1 MAEQVEIIDINLNDI
16 ITDGQ
21 EAGQTLKE
29 LKEQV
34 KDLRK
39 QLDDCTVGS
48 DKFASTL
55 DELTTAQEK
64 LKKATKT
71 SIEAVEGSYDS
82 LVVKMSELKKA
93 WRATADEA
101 ERSDLGAQIADLN
114 SQLKEM
120 DASIGNYQRNVG
132 DYASAFDNVTM
143 KIEGGVA
150 KFERFNNVSRSI
162 IGSFDLVEGGLKA
175 IGVESEEV
183 NALMDSMQGAM
194 MLTNG
199 LNSVKEGVQA
209 FTALRASVT
218 TATAA
223 QAGLNAMMMANP
235 IGAVV
240 AAVALLTAGITALV
254 KIIRKN
260 RDEEEQLKA
269 AYEATNKAIDD
280 RIASQ
285 ELEIQLMEARGEAQA
300 DILKKELEYAELNK
314 QTTEDRI
321 KAIEKE
327 LNETGGLR
335 RKKKKL
341 LQEQLD
347 DLKDQLKDQEKAVK
361 DANNAILIYDTKTR
375 TEQTNNAREAARE
388 RQRLATETAN
398 KEIEEARRAQE
409 EINKT
414 YQQRKLE
421 REEYWLSELQLK
433 AKRLEE
439 WVEEEKN
446 IVRKQHENGLIE
458 EQEYLDQIFEIDKI
472 YWDKKRKLEEDAAKA
487 SEDYFTQE
495 GNGAQVSAEAKETEI
510 ETVETLGSKLKEV
523 LDLTD
528 EQAKGISAGVSLMG
542 TAFNSTAQ
550 LLDGLANSQNR
561 TTKEGFAMWKK
572 LSIAS
577 ATMQMLQGV
586 VSAWASAMQLGP
598 IAGPIMGGI
607 LTASTIAM
615 GTLNINNIKKQ
626 TLDSTNNGDN
636 SGGGTPAMPAV
647 NTAALLS
654 SPINYT
660 TEVQGAKAVE
670 DAQDT
675 RVYVLESDIT
685 STVDKVR
692 VVEEESTF

>member
-71 SIEAVEGSYDS
+71 SIDAVEGSYDA
-82 LVVKMSELKKA
+82 LVVKMGELKKA

-101 ERSDLGAQIADLN
+101 ERSDLGAQIADIN
-114 SQLKEM
+114 QQLKDM
-120 DASIGNYQRNVG
+120 DSSIGNYQRNVG

-150 KFERFNNVSRSI
+150 KFERFNNVSRSV

-199 LNSVKEGVQA
+199 LNSIKEGVQA

-240 AAVALLTAGITALV
+240 AAVAVLTAGITALV

-260 RDEEEQLKA
+260 RDEEAQLKA
-269 AYEATNKAIDD
+269 AYEATNKVIDD

-300 DILKKELEYAELNK
+300 DILQKELEYAELNK
-314 QTTEDRI
+314 KTTEDRI
-321 KAIEKE
+321 KAIETE

-361 DANNAILIYDTKTR
+361 DANNAILIYDTKTK
-375 TEQTNNAREAARE
+375 TEQVNAAREAARE
-388 RQRLATETAN
+388 KQRLATETAN

-421 REEYWLSELQLK
+421 REEYWLDELQLK
-433 AKRLEE
+433 SKRLEE
-439 WVEEEKN
+439 WVEEEKE
-446 IVRKQHENGLIE
+446 IVRKQHENGLIA

-472 YWDKKRKLEEDAAKA
+472 YYDKKRKLEEEANQA
-487 SEDYFTQE
+487 SVDYFLQE
-495 GNGAQVSAEAKETEI
+495 GNRAEISGKKKEDEAEKT
-510 ETVETLGSKLKEV
+510 ETLGSKLKEV
-523 LDLTD
+523 MNLTD
-528 EQAKGISAGVSLMG
+528 KQAQGISAGVSLMG
-542 TAFNSTAQ
+542 TAFSSTTQ
-550 LLDGLANSQNR
+550 LLDGLANSQDR
-561 TTKEGFAMWKK
+561 TTDEGFAMWKK

-586 VSAWASAMQLGP
+586 VSAWSSAMQLGP

-615 GTLNINNIKKQ
+615 GTMNINNIKKQ
-626 TLDSTNNGDN
+626 TLDNAGKD
-636 SGGGTPAMPAV
+636 SGSGNTPQMPAI

-654 SPINYT
+654 SPVNYT
-660 TEVQGAKAVE
+660 TEIKGAQAVE

-692 VVEEESTF
+692 VVEEESTY

>member
-114 SQLKEM
+114 QQLKDM
-120 DASIGNYQRNVG
+120 DSSIGNYQRNVG

-240 AAVALLTAGITALV
+240 AGVAALTAGIVALV

-314 QTTEDRI
+314 KATEDRI
-321 KAIEKE
+321 KAIEDE
-327 LNETGGLR
+327 LNGTSGLR

-388 RQRLATETAN
+388 KQRLATETAN

-414 YQQRKLE
+414 YNQRKLE

-433 AKRLEE
+433 AKRLED
-439 WVEEEKN
+439 WVEEEKD
-446 IVRKQHENGLIE
+446 IVRKQHENGLID

-472 YWDKKRKLEEDAAKA
+472 YYDKKKKLIEEANKA
-487 SEDYFTQE
+487 SEDYFTTE

-523 LDLTD
+523 MNLTD
-528 EQAKGISAGVSLMG
+528 KQAQGISAGVSLMG

-561 TTKEGFAMWKK
+561 TTEEGFAMWKK

-615 GTLNINNIKKQ
+615 GTMNINNIKKQ
-626 TLDSTNNGDN
+626 TLDNAGKD
-636 SGGGTPAMPAV
+636 SGSGNTPQMPAV

-692 VVEEESTF
+692 VVEEESTY

>member
-321 KAIEKE
+321 KAIEDE
-327 LNETGGLR
+327 LNGTSGLR

-361 DANNAILIYDTKTR
+361 DANNAILIYDTKTK
-375 TEQTNNAREAARE
+375 TEQVNAAREAARE
-388 RQRLATETAN
+388 KQRLATETAN

-446 IVRKQHENGLIE
+446 IVRKQHENGLIS

-472 YWDKKRKLEEDAAKA
+472 YYDKKKKLIEEANKA
-487 SEDYFTQE
+487 SEDYFTTE

-510 ETVETLGSKLKEV
+510 ETVETLGSKLKDV
-523 LDLTD
+523 MNLTD
-528 EQAKGISAGVSLMG
+528 KQAQGISAGVSLMG

-636 SGGGTPAMPAV
+636 SGVGTPAMPAV

-654 SPINYT
+654 SPVNYT
-660 TEVQGAKAVE
+660 TEIKGAQAVE

>member
-39 QLDDCTVGS
+39 ELDDCTVGS

-71 SIEAVEGSYDS
+71 SIDAVEGSYDS
-82 LVVKMSELKKA
+82 LVVKMGELKKA

-101 ERSDLGAQIADLN
+101 ERSDLGAQIADIN
-114 SQLKEM
+114 QQLKDM
-120 DASIGNYQRNVG
+120 DSSIGNYQRNVG

-183 NALMDSMQGAM
+183 NALVDSMQGAM

-199 LNSVKEGVQA
+199 LQSVKEGVQA

-240 AAVALLTAGITALV
+240 AGVAALTAGITALV

-260 RDEEEQLKA
+260 RDEEAQLKA
-269 AYEATNKAIDD
+269 AYEATNKVIDD

-285 ELEIQLMEARGEAQA
+285 ELEIQLMEARGEAQS

-321 KAIEKE
+321 KAIETE

-361 DANNAILIYDTKTR
+361 DANNAILIYDTKTK
-375 TEQTNNAREAARE
+375 TEQVNAAREAARE
-388 RQRLATETAN
+388 KQRLATETAN
-398 KEIEEARRAQE
+398 KEIEEAGRAKE

-414 YQQRKLE
+414 YQQLLEDLRTYRMTAYEKEVDDTVKKYNNDVKLLKDAYDNKIIPTQ
-421 REEYWLSELQLK
+421 EEYYNKLKEL
-433 AKRLEE
+433 R
-439 WVEEEKN
+439 EKFN
-446 IVRKQHENGLIE
+446 YELGILQA
-458 EQEYLDQIFEIDKI
+458 DQIE
-472 YWDKKRKLEEDAAKA
+472 
-487 SEDYFTQE
+487 SE
-495 GNGAQVSAEAKETEI
+495 GNAATVTAETTSQNNKDLDKEAEKI
-510 ETVETLGSKLKEV
+510 ETLGSKLKEV
-523 LDLTD
+523 MNLTD
-528 EQAKGISAGVSLMG
+528 KQAQGISAGVSLMG
-542 TAFNSTAQ
+542 TAFSSTTQ
-550 LLDGLANSQNR
+550 LLDGLANSQDR
-561 TTKEGFAMWKK
+561 TTEEGFAMWKK

-577 ATMQMLQGV
+577 ATMQMIQGV
-586 VSAWASAMQLGP
+586 VSAWSSAMQLGP

-607 LTASTIAM
+607 LTATTIAM
-615 GTLNINNIKKQ
+615 GTMNINNIKKQ
-626 TLDSTNNGDN
+626 TLDNAGKD
-636 SGGGTPAMPAV
+636 SGSGNTPQMPAV

-654 SPINYT
+654 SPVNYT
-660 TEVQGAKAVE
+660 TEIKGAQAVE

-692 VVEEESTF
+692 VVEEESTY

>member
-39 QLDDCTVGS
+39 QLDDCAVGS

-71 SIEAVEGSYDS
+71 SIDAVEGSYDA

-101 ERSDLGAQIADLN
+101 ERSDLGAQIADIN
-114 SQLKEM
+114 QQLKDM
-120 DASIGNYQRNVG
+120 DSSIGNYQRNVG

-240 AAVALLTAGITALV
+240 AGVAALTAGITALV

-260 RDEEEQLKA
+260 RDEEAQLKA
-269 AYEATNKAIDD
+269 AYEATNKVIDD

-300 DILKKELEYAELNK
+300 DILKQELEYAELNK
-314 QTTEDRI
+314 KTTEDRI
-321 KAIEKE
+321 KAIETE

-361 DANNAILIYDTKTR
+361 DANNAILIYDTKTK
-375 TEQTNNAREAARE
+375 TEQVNAAIEAARE
-388 RQRLATETAN
+388 KQRLATETAN

-433 AKRLEE
+433 SKRLEE
-439 WVEEEKN
+439 WVEEEKE
-446 IVRKQHENGLIE
+446 IVRKQHENGLIA

-472 YWDKKRKLEEDAAKA
+472 YYDKKRKLEDEANQA
-487 SEDYFTQE
+487 SVDYFLQE
-495 GNGAQVSAEAKETEI
+495 GNRAEASGKKKEEEAEKT
-510 ETVETLGSKLKEV
+510 ETLGSKLKDV
-523 LDLTD
+523 MNLTD
-528 EQAKGISAGVSLMG
+528 KQAQGISAGVSLMG
-542 TAFNSTAQ
+542 TAFSSTTQ

-561 TTKEGFAMWKK
+561 TTEEGFAMWKK

-586 VSAWASAMQLGP
+586 VSAWSSAMQLGP
-598 IAGPIMGGI
+598 IVGPIMGGI

-615 GTLNINNIKKQ
+615 GTMNINNIKKQ
-626 TLDSTNNGDN
+626 TLDNAGKDGV
-636 SGGGTPAMPAV
+636 SGNTPQMPAV

-654 SPINYT
+654 SPVNYT
-660 TEVQGAKAVE
+660 TEIKGAQAVE

-692 VVEEESTF
+692 VVEEESTY

>member
-101 ERSDLGAQIADLN
+101 ERSDLGAQIADIN

-260 RDEEEQLKA
+260 RDEEAQLKA

-361 DANNAILIYDTKTR
+361 DANNAILIYDTKTK
-375 TEQTNNAREAARE
+375 TEQVNAAREAARE
-388 RQRLATETAN
+388 KQRLATETAN

-414 YQQRKLE
+414 YQKRKLE

-433 AKRLEE
+433 AKRLED

-472 YWDKKRKLEEDAAKA
+472 YYDKKKKLIEEANKA
-487 SEDYFTQE
+487 SEDYFTTE
-495 GNGAQVSAEAKETEI
+495 GNGAQVSAEAKESEI

-528 EQAKGISAGVSLMG
+528 KQAQGISAGVSLMG

-636 SGGGTPAMPAV
+636 SGNTPAMPAV

>member
-114 SQLKEM
+114 QQLKDM

-269 AYEATNKAIDD
+269 AYEETNKAIND

-361 DANNAILIYDTKTR
+361 DANNAILIYDTKTK
-375 TEQTNNAREAARE
+375 TEQVNAAREAARE
-388 RQRLATETAN
+388 KQRLATETAN
-398 KEIEEARRAQE
+398 KEIEEAKRAQE

-472 YWDKKRKLEEDAAKA
+472 YYDKKKKLIEEANKA
-487 SEDYFTQE
+487 SEDYFTTE

-523 LDLTD
+523 MNLTD
-528 EQAKGISAGVSLMG
+528 KQAQGISAGVSLMG

-550 LLDGLANSQNR
+550 LLDGLANSQDR
-561 TTKEGFAMWKK
+561 TTEEGFAMWKK

-615 GTLNINNIKKQ
+615 GTMNINNIKKQ
-626 TLDSTNNGDN
+626 TLDNAGKD
-636 SGGGTPAMPAV
+636 SGLGNTPQMPAV

-692 VVEEESTF
+692 VVEEESTY